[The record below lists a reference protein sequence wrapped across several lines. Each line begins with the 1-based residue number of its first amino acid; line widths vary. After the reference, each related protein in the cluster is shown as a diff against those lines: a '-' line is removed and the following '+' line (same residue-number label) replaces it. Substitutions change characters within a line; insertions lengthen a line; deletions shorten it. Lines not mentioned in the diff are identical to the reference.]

1 MQMDVERKSSFD
13 QFFTCLPYL
22 HLLRSP
28 IATALLLVSFPFL
41 ALWSRFSPL
50 LANLFDIAP
59 RGMVVVSFMAF
70 TTAWTVMTTGWVVVL
85 RGADRFP
92 VKRIA
97 IADLPGIRQVFFF
110 GLAALPM
117 LICCVVYSVRESGR
131 SVSWMIVGSLAGL
144 AAAVILLLLVRR
156 MAKSEASLVSRVVCV
171 LTNHPEFSA
180 GYLKVSEGNSKCSVL
195 PGHALAVFLFGAS
208 LLVYLGVGLAKYR
221 WLGYQPRVPTLAYL
235 LLLATLIC
243 WGTSGLAFFF
253 DRFRFPVF
261 VPLLAIP
268 ILNSFFTQS
277 DHYYRVLSHSHE
289 EALPPAVVLR
299 SGTRSSAIVVAANG
313 GGIQSAAWTT
323 RVVTGLE
330 QRSRAE
336 FGAQYRDFGR
346 QIRMISSVS
355 GGSVGAMYIVGAYDK
370 DGLPVDSDLARL
382 VDLAEASS
390 LDDIAWGL
398 VYPDLGR
405 VLFPF
410 FWSTYI
416 DRGQALER
424 ALIRQTNLPTKLSD
438 GLSEWTAGVRLG
450 WRPAVMFNA
459 TIADTGERLLFTN
472 TTLESGHSGVKR
484 FRELYPGM
492 DIQVATAARLSAA
505 FPYVSPAARAD
516 LGGPWTPQYHI
527 VDGGYYDNYGMS
539 SMIGWLDEALRTPV
553 NPIRRVLLIE
563 IRGAPSSENDLDS
576 RRGWLYQTVAPLNA
590 MLNVR
595 TAGQLSHNEEELRLL
610 KRTAA
615 ANGVEVQSAVFQ
627 FPGKDPPLSWH
638 LTENQKEEI
647 GREWETMKDGAGWTT
662 VRNFLSQ
669 AKEQ

>member
-1 MQMDVERKSSFD
+1 MQKDLSMLKPSPPLLDR
-13 QFFTCLPYL
+13 FFTCLPYL

-28 IATALLLVSFPFL
+28 IATGLLLVSFPFL
-41 ALWSRFSPL
+41 AIWSRFSPL
-50 LANLFDIAP
+50 LANLFDITP
-59 RGMVVVSFMAF
+59 RAMVVVSLMAF
-70 TTAWTVMTTGWVVVL
+70 TAAWTVMTTGWVVVL
-85 RGADRFP
+85 HGADRFP
-92 VKRIA
+92 VERIK
-97 IADLPGIRQVFFF
+97 IADLPGMRQVFFF
-110 GLAALPM
+110 GLAALPI
-117 LICCVVYSVRESGR
+117 LICSVVYSVRESGR
-131 SVSWMIVGSLAGL
+131 SIWWMVCGSLAGL
-144 AAAVILLLLVRR
+144 AAALVLLGIVRF
-156 MAKSEASLVSRVVCV
+156 MAKSEASLISRVICV
-171 LTNHPEFSA
+171 LAKHAEFSA
-180 GYLKVSEGNSKCSVL
+180 GYLKLGDGKSTCFVL
-195 PGHALAVFLFGAS
+195 PGHALAFFLFGAS

-221 WLGYQPRVPTLAYL
+221 WLGYQPRVPTLAYVL
-235 LLLATLIC
+235 LLMTLIC

-253 DRFRFPVF
+253 DRFRFPVV

-268 ILNSFFTQS
+268 ILNSFLPQS
-277 DHYYRVLSHSHE
+277 DHYFRVLSHTHE
-289 EALPPAVVLR
+289 EALPPAAVLR

-323 RVVTGLE
+323 RVLTGLE

-336 FGAQYRDFGR
+336 FGAETHDFGR
-346 QIRMISSVS
+346 QVRMISSVS
-355 GGSVGAMYIVGAYDK
+355 GGSVGAMYIVGAFSS
-370 DGLPVDSDLARL
+370 DGLPADSDLDRL

-405 VLFPF
+405 VIFPF

-424 ALIRQTNLPTKLSD
+424 ALIRQTKLSD
-438 GLSEWTAGVRLG
+438 GLSQWTEGVRLG

-516 LGGPWTPQYHI
+516 LGGPWTPQYHV

-539 SMIGWLDEALRTPV
+539 SLIGWLDEALRAPA
-553 NPIRRVLLIE
+553 NPIRRVLLLE
-563 IRGAPSSENDLDS
+563 IRGAPSSENDLDR
-576 RRGWLYQTVAPLNA
+576 RRGWLYQTVAPLEA

-615 ANGVEVQSAVFQ
+615 SNGVEIQSAVFQ
-627 FPGKDPPLSWH
+627 FRSENPPLSWH
-638 LTENQKEEI
+638 LTEHQKEQI
-647 GREWETMKDGAGWTT
+647 AREWDRMKDGDGWEAVKT
-662 VRNFLSQ
+662 FLSK
-669 AKEQ
+669 AKE

>member
-1 MQMDVERKSSFD
+1 MRKLSGPLLD
-13 QFFTCLPYL
+13 RFFAYLPYL

-28 IATALLLVSFPFL
+28 IVTGLLLWVIPFL
-41 ALWSRFSPL
+41 ALWSRFSSL
-50 LANLFDIAP
+50 LANLFDITP
-59 RGMVVVSFMAF
+59 QGMVFVSLMAF

-92 VKRIA
+92 VEPIR
-97 IADLPGIRQVFFF
+97 IADLPSRWKVFFF
-110 GLAALPM
+110 GLAALPI
-117 LICCVVYSVRESGR
+117 LICSVVYSVRESGR
-131 SVSWMIVGSLAGL
+131 SIWWMLGASLAGL
-144 AAAVILLLLVRR
+144 AAALALLEIVRS
-156 MAKSEASLVSRVVCV
+156 MAKSKSEASLITRVICV
-171 LTNHPEFSA
+171 LAGHPELGA
-180 GYLKVSEGNSKCSVL
+180 GYVKLSDGKCAVL
-195 PGHALAVFLFGAS
+195 AGHALAFSLFSVS

-221 WLGYQPRVPTLAYL
+221 LLGYQPRIPTLAYL
-235 LLLATLIC
+235 LLLTTLIC

-253 DRFRFPVF
+253 DRFRFPVL

-268 ILNSFFTQS
+268 ILSSFFPQS

-289 EALPPAVVLR
+289 EALPPAAVLR

-323 RVVTGLE
+323 QVLTGLE

-346 QIRMISSVS
+346 QVRMISSVS
-355 GGSVGAMYIVGAYDK
+355 GGSVGAMYIVGAYRE
-370 DGLPVDSDLARL
+370 DGLPEESELDSL

-405 VLFPF
+405 VIFPF

-424 ALIRQTNLPTKLSD
+424 ALIRQTSRQTNLSD
-438 GLSEWTAGVRLG
+438 GLSKWTAGVRLG

-484 FRELYPGM
+484 FRELYPGK

-516 LGGPWTPQYHI
+516 LGGAWTPQYHV

-539 SMIGWLDEALRTPV
+539 SLIGWLDEALRAPS
-553 NPIRRVLLIE
+553 NPIRRVLVVE
-563 IRGAPSSENDLDS
+563 IRGSPSSENDLD
-576 RRGWLYQTVAPLNA
+576 RQRGWLYQTVAPLNA

-610 KRTAA
+610 KRAAA
-615 ANGVEVQSAVFQ
+615 ANGVEIQSAVFQ
-627 FPGKDPPLSWH
+627 FPGEDPPLSWH
-638 LTENQKEEI
+638 LTENQKKRI
-647 GREWETMKDGAGWTT
+647 AREWETMKDGASWTAVKT
-662 VRNFLSQ
+662 FLS
-669 AKEQ
+669 KTTEP